1 MGRLKLTYQTRKSNT
16 KSSILLTCSL
26 LLLLHQRQL
35 RCRLKVM
42 HRWKSRGLTS
52 KLTYLTIT
60 A

>member
-1 MGRLKLTYQTRKSNT
+1 MGRLKLTYQTGKSDT

-35 RCRLKVM
+35 RCRLKV
-42 HRWKSRGLTS
+42 GLTS

-60 A
+60 AYIF